1 MFNIIAGARSINA
14 FLIVFLSALL
24 VSCSGSSKITEDKLM
39 IEMEKTPCYG
49 QCPVYT
55 IKIDENGHGF
65 FIGIE
70 NTEHLGLFS
79 FRLRTEELEAL
90 RSSFEAIR
98 FFELEDRYFDY
109 IMDLPTTYVTYR
121 TGSREK
127 KIMDYYGAPGEL
139 KDLEK
144 QISTLVLSKKMKR
157 VR

>member
-1 MFNIIAGARSINA
+1 MFNINPGTRSINA
-14 FLIVFLSALL
+14 FLIFFISVQLI
-24 VSCSGSSKITEDKLM
+24 SCAGSSKITEEKLI
-39 IEMEKTPCYG
+39 IELEKTACYG

-55 IKIDENGHGF
+55 IKIDEKGHGL
-65 FIGIE
+65 FIGVE

-79 FRLRTEELEAL
+79 FRLRTEELDAVK
-90 RSSFEAIR
+90 SSFEAIR

-127 KIMDYYGAPGEL
+127 KIMDYHGAPREL

-144 QISTLVLSKKMKR
+144 QIATLVLSKKMKR